1 MFPVLALLL
10 AASAAFASPILDH
23 QEVLTPLSPY
33 RPATNTHHVAKYLD
47 AAPNT
52 VGVLFMNTQEEG
64 VHVWFPLGER
74 VYTRD
79 EPILPLHP
87 MTARI
92 TAMVA
97 ASPEAASA
105 QHLESLRCR
114 VLPFLTDSG
123 ATPSEFGLEF
133 SRADGLVNFAEM
145 GGLEGWEVES
155 YVCE

>member
-1 MFPVLALLL
+1 MHQTSIFPTLLALLL
-10 AASAAFASPILDH
+10 TAFASPLLDH

-52 VGVLFMNTQEEG
+52 VGVLFMNTREEG

-97 ASPEAASA
+97 ASPEEASA
-105 QHLESLRCR
+105 QNLESLRCR
-114 VLPFLTDSG
+114 VFPLSSDRG
-123 ATPSEFGLEF
+123 ATPAEFAVEF
-133 SRADGLVNFAEM
+133 SRADGWVNFAEM
-145 GGLEGWEVES
+145 GGWEVDS